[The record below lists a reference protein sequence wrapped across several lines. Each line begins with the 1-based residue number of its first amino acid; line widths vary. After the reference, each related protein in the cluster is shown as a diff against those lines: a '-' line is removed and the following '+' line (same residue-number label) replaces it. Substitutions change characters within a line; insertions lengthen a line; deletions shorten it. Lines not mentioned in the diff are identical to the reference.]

1 MSGKQS
7 KDLAVPTWFLPAID
21 LLYTTTAQK
30 TTKITGIWIQII
42 KDIEFVFRLLKTMLI
57 D

>member
-21 LLYTTTAQK
+21 LLYHSTENDQ
-30 TTKITGIWIQII
+30 
-42 KDIEFVFRLLKTMLI
+42 DYRNL
-57 D
+57 DSDN

>member
-42 KDIEFVFRLLKTMLI
+42 KDIEFVFRLLKTILI